1 MATNWTEEQRTAI
14 ENRGGTLLVSAAAG
28 SGKTAVLVERVLRQL
43 TDAVHPVDIDRFLMV
58 TYTNA
63 AAAELRGKIA
73 DALTARLTETP
84 EDKRLRRQLF
94 LVHRAQIT
102 TVHAFCLK
110 LAREQFVQ
118 LGISPDFRIADASE
132 TGLLMDELLDV
143 QLEAA
148 YEAAE
153 NQQETEE
160 SRGFLALTELLHAG
174 RDDRRLHETIREI
187 YEKMQSHPNPS
198 AFLQQVQETY
208 TAPQADPADTLHGAV
223 LLREARLAAEY
234 GLGCLEDAIA
244 HMQEDEQVRDAYL
257 PAFTADI
264 QHARALLAA
273 IESGVWDTAVEAAQN
288 IAFARLK
295 GIRGYEDKEFLES
308 LKAQREE
315 WKTVAGKIAERMLC
329 ITAAE
334 AAEETGRVAPAM
346 RALVEIVQT
355 FSTLFSAEK
364 RRRNLVDFHDLE
376 HFAIQLFYQKDG
388 DVTLLAKGISDYFAE
403 VLVDE
408 YQDTNAVQD
417 AIFQAVSQQGN
428 KLFMVGDVKQS
439 IYSFRL
445 ANPRIFLEKYQA
457 FPDAEH
463 AKEGQPRRVVLSK
476 NFRSRAQVLDATN
489 TVFHAVMSEN
499 VGDLRYDAREML
511 YLGASFSEP
520 DHVRYQT
527 EVCVIDVSKEGDIT
541 PDKTKTEAA
550 FVAQKIHAMLRDG
563 FLVHDKALGVSRP
576 LKPSDCTILLRSMKR
591 KAVVYAEALEEVGLT
606 AQSDDS
612 TGLLEAV
619 EVRAVVSLLHVIDNP
634 RQDVELIGA
643 LRSPLIGFSED
654 LLAQIR
660 LCDKNSCF
668 YDTMCLAAE
677 METMQEHAQEI
688 QMFLQQLQEWRLLAA
703 DLPVYQLL
711 QLLYDATGALGLY
724 GALPNGTQRQSN
736 LLAFFERSR
745 AYEAQG
751 HRGLFRFLYMVRS
764 MLEQGQ
770 DFPAGAA
777 QSEGGAVRI
786 MSIHKS
792 KGLEFPVVFLAD
804 SAKSFNE
811 TDMYQ
816 PVLMHPVLGLG
827 PKCRDTARGIQY
839 PTLRRLAI
847 MAQARREQISEEL
860 RILYVGMTRAKEKLI
875 VTCASGSVG
884 SSLKKWK
891 ALAEHETLPP
901 YALGASRSSALW
913 LLAPLLRCT
922 AAAPLRE
929 AANVILAPNPKLPDC
944 FAFSYLRAGE
954 IQQLLFEEQV
964 EVEQV
969 SEAVNEVEI
978 PQEFVYDKAYLK
990 DVPSKL
996 TVTGLKKTV
1005 KAEEAAEGTP
1015 KIRLEEKSL
1024 RRPFFDKALRGLTPS
1039 EIGTAHH
1046 LFLQFADF
1054 AACETAQG
1062 VHAERMRMAEK
1073 HILSKEQA
1081 EAIEEAKINAFF
1093 ASAFYQ
1099 TYMREQNIRRE
1110 FKFSLLVP
1118 AAKFYEKAGEAPEE
1132 EILLQGVI
1140 DCFIETKDGF
1150 VVLDF
1155 KTDRV
1160 SKKNVRL
1167 RAEEYRTQMEAYA
1180 FAVERI
1186 FGKPVI
1192 EKRLFFFAC
1201 AEFVLL

>member
-1 MATNWTEEQRTAI
+1 MATKWTDEQRAAI

-43 TDAVHPVDIDRFLMV
+43 TDSVNPVDIDRFLMV

-84 EDKRLRRQLF
+84 DDKRLRRQLF

-118 LGISPDFRIADASE
+118 LGISPDFRIADSSE
-132 TGLLMDELLDV
+132 TGLLMEELLDA

-153 NQQETEE
+153 HSQETE
-160 SRGFLALTELLHAG
+160 SGKGFLALTELLHAG
-174 RDDRRLHETIREI
+174 RDDRRLQETIREI

-198 AFLQQVQETY
+198 AFLQQVQENY
-208 TAPQADPADTLHGAV
+208 TAPQIDPAATPHGAV
-223 LLREARLAAEY
+223 LLREAQLAAEY
-234 GLGCLEDAIA
+234 GRGCLEHAIA
-244 HMQEDEQVRDAYL
+244 QMQEDEQVRDAYL
-257 PAFTADI
+257 PAFTADM
-264 QHARALLAA
+264 QHAQAVLDAM
-273 IESGVWDTAVEAAQN
+273 ESGVWDSAVEAAQN
-288 IAFARLK
+288 ITFARLK
-295 GIRGYEDKEFLES
+295 AIRGYEDKEFLES
-308 LKAQREE
+308 LKAQRDE

-329 ITAAE
+329 ITAAQ
-334 AAEETGRVAPAM
+334 AAEETQRVAPAM

-376 HFAIQLFYQKDG
+376 HFAIGLLYQKDG
-388 DVTLLAKGISDYFAE
+388 SMTQLAKGISDYFTQ

-417 AIFQAVSQQGN
+417 AIFQAVSHLGD

-457 FPDAEH
+457 FPDAEC
-463 AKEGQPRRVVLSK
+463 AEDGQPRRVVLSK

-489 TVFHAVMSEN
+489 TIFRAVMSDD
-499 VGDLRYDAREML
+499 VGDLQYNAREML
-511 YLGASFSEP
+511 YLGAGFPEQ
-520 DHVRYQT
+520 DHPRYQT
-527 EVCVIDVSKEGDIT
+527 EVCVIDVSKEEEIT

-550 FVAQKIHAMLRDG
+550 FVAQKIQTMLREG
-563 FLVHDKALGVSRP
+563 FLVYDKGLGASRP

-591 KAVVYAEALEEVGLT
+591 KAVVYAEALEQVGLIT
-606 AQSDDS
+606 QSDDNA
-612 TGLLEAV
+612 GLLEAV
-619 EVRAVVSLLHVIDNP
+619 EVRAVVSLLHIIDNP
-634 RQDVELIGA
+634 RQDVEFIGA

-668 YDTMCLAAE
+668 YDALLLAVEA
-677 METMQEHAQEI
+677 ETMQDYKQEL
-688 QMFLQQLQEWRLLAA
+688 QAFLRQLQEWRLMAA

-711 QLLYDATGALGLY
+711 QMIYDGTGALGLY
-724 GALPNGTQRQSN
+724 GALPNGAQRQSN
-736 LLAFFERSR
+736 LLAFFERAR

-804 SAKSFNE
+804 CAKSFNE

-816 PVLMHPVLGLG
+816 PVLMHPMLGLG
-827 PKCRDTARGIQY
+827 PKCRDTERGIQY

-847 MAQARREQISEEL
+847 VAQARREQISEEL

-875 VTCASGSVG
+875 VTCASGSME

-891 ALAEHETLPP
+891 ALAEQETLPP

-913 LLAPLLRCT
+913 LLAPLLRCA

-929 AANVILAPNPKLPDC
+929 MANVTLAPNPKLPDC
-944 FAFSYLRAGE
+944 FAFTYIRASE
-954 IQQLLFEEQV
+954 IQPIALDGCAERQEEQKAKSV
-964 EVEQV
+964 
-969 SEAVNEVEI
+969 VEI
-978 PQEFVYDKAYLK
+978 PAEIVYDKAYLK
-990 DVPSKL
+990 DIPSKI
-996 TVTGLKKTV
+996 TVTGLKKSL
-1005 KAEEAAEGTP
+1005 KAQEAAEGTP
-1015 KIRLEEKSL
+1015 SAPIEEKNL
-1024 RRPFFDKALRGLTPS
+1024 RRPFFDKALRGLTPG

-1046 LFLQFADF
+1046 LFMQFADF
-1054 AACETAQG
+1054 AKCGTAQG
-1062 VHAERMRMAEK
+1062 VHEERMRMAEK
-1073 HILSKEQA
+1073 HILSEEQIA
-1081 EAIEEAKINAFF
+1081 VIDETKINAFF

-1099 TYMREQNIRRE
+1099 AQIKNQRIRRE

-1118 AAKFYEKAGEAPEE
+1118 AAKFYEIVDGAVKEE
-1132 EILLQGVI
+1132 VLLQGVI
-1140 DCFIETKDGF
+1140 DCLIETKDGY

-1160 SKKNVRL
+1160 SRKNVQQ
-1167 RAEEYRTQMEAYA
+1167 RADAYQTQLDAYA
-1180 FAVERI
+1180 FAVEEI
-1186 FGKPVI
+1186 FEKPVI
-1192 EKRLFFFAC
+1192 EKRLFFFSC
-1201 AEFVLL
+1201 AEFVVL